1 MQVDGS
7 VVSKQGVRF
16 VFTDGSR
23 IIYRLSV
30 SEICLPG
37 LFWRSWFHIN
47 WLLCFLLKGTGSAGA
62 TVRVYIEQFEPD
74 ASKHDVDAQIALK
87 PLIGYFPFT
96 KTEYSNINWLAYFLC
111 DWILLTILQI

>member
-30 SEICLPG
+30 SDICL
-37 LFWRSWFHIN
+37 LVQR
-47 WLLCFLLKGTGSAGA
+47 FLKFFYQKL
-62 TVRVYIEQFEPD
+62 
-74 ASKHDVDAQIALK
+74 
-87 PLIGYFPFT
+87 
-96 KTEYSNINWLAYFLC
+96 NIK
-111 DWILLTILQI
+111 

>member
-30 SEICLPG
+30 SHVCLITYPKNLWNEILSDYLRCFCLQ
-37 LFWRSWFHIN
+37 
-47 WLLCFLLKGTGSAGA
+47 GTGSAGA

-74 ASKHDVDAQIALK
+74 VSKHDVDAQIALK
-87 PLIGYFPFT
+87 PLIG
-96 KTEYSNINWLAYFLC
+96 
-111 DWILLTILQI
+111 

>member
-30 SEICLPG
+30 CGICLFVHFVSFKEV
-37 LFWRSWFHIN
+37 LIHLRSLGVKLK
-47 WLLCFLLKGTGSAGA
+47 WLLCYLLQGTGSAGA

-74 ASKHDVDAQIALK
+74 VSKHDVDAQIALK
-87 PLIGYFPFT
+87 PLIGYSHLPR
-96 KTEYSNINWLAYFLC
+96 
-111 DWILLTILQI
+111 